1 LSNTVTPKLCHCNF
15 MTLRNVE
22 LLLDKYDNDDDDED
36 DDDGNLIVLMYPGD
50 EK

>member
-1 LSNTVTPKLCHCNF
+1 

-22 LLLDKYDNDDDDED
+22 LLLDNYDNDDDDED

>member
-1 LSNTVTPKLCHCNF
+1 

-22 LLLDKYDNDDDDED
+22 LLLDNYDNDDDDED
-36 DDDGNLIVLMYPGD
+36 DDDGNLIVLMYPSD

>member
-1 LSNTVTPKLCHCNF
+1 